1 MAPESFDDALLDDE
15 EVLANADATL
25 RHLAEAGARVR
36 READAAKGVECG
48 LVGQGR
54 PRAIV
59 AAGADAR
66 LLRAVLEPWCP
77 VPFVAWPG
85 PGLPGWVGALD
96 LVVVLAPEG
105 GDAET
110 ISAVQYAV
118 RRGSSVLLA
127 CPGESPLGESG
138 QGRDTTLIPAQTGDP
153 LALAVVVL
161 QLLHV
166 LELGPE
172 VSAESV
178 ALALDDVA
186 SRCSPYA
193 DLAANP
199 AKDLALV
206 LAESLPL
213 IWGGSV
219 LAARAGRRVAE
230 TLRRASNRP
239 TLAADADHLM
249 PVIEGSAPRDLFAD
263 PFADTETPALRP
275 ALFVLDDGA
284 EQPVIREARGRLL
297 ATAESRGIHTRTLS
311 WTEGPE
317 VARYAALQALG
328 TYAAVYLAIGL
339 GRYLPPSRTP

>member
-1 MAPESFDDALLDDE
+1 MSPEAFNDSRLDDE
-15 EVLANADATL
+15 EALAHADASL
-25 RHLAEAGARVR
+25 RQLAEAGARVR
-36 READAAKGVECG
+36 REAEAAKGTECG
-48 LVGQGR
+48 LIGQGR
-54 PRAIV
+54 PRAVV

-96 LVVVLAPEG
+96 LVVVLAPAG

-110 ISAVQYAV
+110 ASAVHDAV
-118 RRGSSVLLA
+118 RRGSAVMLA
-127 CPGESPLGESG
+127 CPSGSPLAEAG
-138 QGRDTTLIPAQTGDP
+138 QGRHTTLVPAQTGDP
-153 LALAVVVL
+153 LAVAVVVL
-161 QLLHV
+161 QLLHA

-206 LAESLPL
+206 LADALPL
-213 IWGGSV
+213 VWGGSV
-219 LAARAGRRVAE
+219 LSARAGRRVAE

-239 TLAADADHLM
+239 ALAADADHLL
-249 PVIEGSAPRDLFAD
+249 PVLEGSAPRDVFED
-263 PFADTETPALRP
+263 PFADLEAPTLRP
-275 ALFVLDDGA
+275 SLFILDDGA

-297 ATAESRGIHTRTLS
+297 ATAEASGVRTRTLR
-311 WTEGPE
+311 WAEGPE
-317 VARYAALQALG
+317 VARYAALQSLG
-328 TYAAVYLAIGL
+328 TYAAVYLAVGL
-339 GRYLPPSRTP
+339 GRYMPPA